1 MDERFA
7 INDYDLPDYDETE
20 EEAMSQFYNS
30 VLIMHKDHG
39 NHGSLSFETCT
50 NETCVMAREWKAE
63 VEAAQH
69 GVHLT
74 PMGVPNVEEDLPE
87 FGTGGWMSAR

>member
-1 MDERFA
+1 M
-7 INDYDLPDYDETE
+7 
-20 EEAMSQFYNS
+20 
-30 VLIMHKDHG
+30 
-39 NHGSLSFETCT
+39 T
-50 NETCVMAREWKAE
+50 NEALLDAYEREWRSLMDKINEIEHRIVQLKKDIAIE
-63 VEAAQH
+63 KSAQH